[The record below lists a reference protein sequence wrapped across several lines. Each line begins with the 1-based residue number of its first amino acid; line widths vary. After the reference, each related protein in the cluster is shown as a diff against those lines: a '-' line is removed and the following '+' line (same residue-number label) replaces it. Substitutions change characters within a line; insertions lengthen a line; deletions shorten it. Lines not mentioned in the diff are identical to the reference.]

1 MYENEN
7 KNGDNKSC
15 LNSISFTMI
24 SILLFIF
31 ELISL
36 IMSILCLVMINW
48 SFLKNFI
55 KVLNIISLVI
65 IVLIIIINFFIFIKI
80 KNVKHNIVKNYRK
93 RMCLTFLLL
102 LVYFIIIIFHIYNAI
117 YLSKKLHIINDPV
130 YEGRRRVL
138 DNEPK
143 KYDDI
148 PLGQFI
154 IAGFCPAII
163 SVLNLLCIIFCVLF
177 RKKMIITYRIMRL
190 SDDENKDKDIVMHKH
205 KSRHKQSPRKVRR
218 FSSELVPS
226 QNNMSESAKSKSRR
240 NSVTMRANT
249 FDEGARTPKRQS
261 SKSRVNNQINTLD
274 TKESFINELGE
285 NKGYKYK
292 KSKFHNTRVS
302 RLSKQYI
309 NEINNEDEN
318 DNKNNNNNNNNVIL
332 KLF

>member
-1 MYENEN
+1 MNENES

-65 IVLIIIINFFIFIKI
+65 IILIIIINFFIFIKI

-117 YLSKKLHIINDPV
+117 YLSIKLHIINDPE
-130 YEGRRRVL
+130 YEGRRKIL
-138 DNEPK
+138 DNKPK

-148 PLGQFI
+148 PLEQFI

-163 SVLNLLCIIFCVLF
+163 SVLNSLCIIFCVIF

-190 SDDENKDKDIVMHKH
+190 SDDEDKNKDVAIHKR
-205 KSRHKQSPRKVRR
+205 KSRLKPSSKTLRKY
-218 FSSELVPS
+218 STEMIINETNKKELV
-226 QNNMSESAKSKSRR
+226 KSRSR
-240 NSVTMRANT
+240 RGSVTMRVNT
-249 FDEGARTPKRQS
+249 YKEGERIPKRQS
-261 SKSRVNNQINTLD
+261 NKSLVNNQINTLD
-274 TKESFINELGE
+274 TKESFINDLGE

-292 KSKFHNTRVS
+292 NSKFRSTKVLRVS
-302 RLSKQYI
+302 KNYI
-309 NEINNEDEN
+309 NENGNEDEN
-318 DNKNNNNNNNNVIL
+318 DNKNNNNNDVIIEL
-332 KLF
+332 D